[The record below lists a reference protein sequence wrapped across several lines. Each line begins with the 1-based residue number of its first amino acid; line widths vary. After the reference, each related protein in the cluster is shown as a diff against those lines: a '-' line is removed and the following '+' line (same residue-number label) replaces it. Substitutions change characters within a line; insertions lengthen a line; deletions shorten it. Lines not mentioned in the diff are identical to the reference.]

1 MRLATTKLAKQLSAY
16 ALIDNDLTFCARAFA
31 LAAQTTVRTPQ
42 EKAESRPIAQEQ
54 MNQLWQ
60 AEPLLRHGA
69 TVANFDA
76 EDRTDQ
82 EVSKAALFE
91 AAVVTY
97 GRCFNTGARTSLQT
111 KIFTEDLLGQRTL
124 HEHLLNIRNTHVA
137 HTELREERSIVGFR
151 LVVDQN
157 YGKRPNMVM
166 GITYGRRY
174 YPDDSRLSEFA
185 AHCNAVREKYLR
197 PKLLEATKAFRE
209 QILAMPTEQIEQM
222 PPFSTANPP
231 QGDLC

>member
-1 MRLATTKLAKQLSAY
+1 
-16 ALIDNDLTFCARAFA
+16 
-31 LAAQTTVRTPQ
+31 
-42 EKAESRPIAQEQ
+42 

-60 AEPLLRHGA
+60 AEPFLRHGA

-97 GRCFNTGARTSLQT
+97 GRCFNTGTRTSLQA
-111 KIFTEDLLGQRTL
+111 KIFTGDLLAQRTL
-124 HEHLLNIRNTHVA
+124 HEQLLNIRNKHVA
-137 HTELREERSIVGFR
+137 HTELREEQSIVGFH
-151 LVVDQN
+151 LVEDRN

-174 YPDDSRLSEFA
+174 YPDDSRLSEFS

-209 QILAMPTEQIEQM
+209 QMLAMPAEQIEQM
-222 PPFSTANPP
+222 PPFSTAHSSP
-231 QGDLC
+231 GDLF